1 VHPKIY
7 EPRGPICNS
16 VDPGSKAGTP
26 ARLNLPVEA
35 EYVWAPSFTLLWTR
49 DRPPMAPST
58 APLDLDAYVSDRVR
72 ETPPSGI
79 RRFFDIAATMDDV
92 ISLGIGE
99 PDFGSPEPALEAG
112 IDALEN
118 GRTNYTSN
126 AGMME
131 LRSLIAEDYQ
141 KRYGLSYDPESEIIA
156 TVGCS
161 EAMQLAMQALLDP
174 GDEVLIP
181 EPCFVSYGP
190 SARFAGGE
198 VVHVPTHVENDFQ
211 VTAADIEPHLT
222 DQSKVLFL
230 GYPNNPTG
238 AVLRRDTLQEI
249 AQLVVEHDLL
259 VVSDEIYDQLIYGT
273 AYERGHV
280 SVPTVEGLRE
290 RTVLLG
296 GFSKNYAMTGWRI
309 GFACAPAPL
318 LQAMHKVH
326 QYMIM
331 SAPTMAQEGA
341 IAALREGREDV
352 ETMRQSYDERRRT
365 IVAGL
370 NEAGLPTFE
379 PEGAFYCFP
388 DITSTGLSSEEFAQR
403 LLEEEQVACVPGTAF
418 GPSGEGYVRC
428 SYATGLSEI
437 EEALTRIDQFVTRHQ
452 S

>member
-1 VHPKIY
+1 
-7 EPRGPICNS
+7 
-16 VDPGSKAGTP
+16 
-26 ARLNLPVEA
+26 
-35 EYVWAPSFTLLWTR
+35 
-49 DRPPMAPST
+49 MASPTT
-58 APLDLDAYVSDRVR
+58 ALDLSSYVSERVQ

-99 PDFGSPEPALEAG
+99 PDFVSPDPVLEAG
-112 IDALEN
+112 IDSLEH
-118 GRTNYTSN
+118 GRTSYTSN
-126 AGMME
+126 AGMAE
-131 LRSLIAEDYQ
+131 LRRLLAEDYEE
-141 KRYGLSYDPESEIIA
+141 RYGLSYDPEDEIIA

-198 VVHVPTHVENDFQ
+198 VVHVSTSVENDFQ

-222 DQSKVLFL
+222 ERSKVLFL

-238 AVLRRDTLQEI
+238 AVLRRETLQEI
-249 AQLVVEHDLL
+249 AQLVVAHDLM
-259 VVSDEIYDQLIYGT
+259 VVSDEIYDRLIYGT
-273 AYERGHV
+273 AHERGHV
-280 SVPTVEGLRE
+280 SVPTVEGLRD

-309 GFACAPAPL
+309 GYACAPAPL

-341 IAALREGREDV
+341 IAGLREGQEAVED
-352 ETMRQSYDERRRT
+352 MRQSYDERRRT
-365 IVAGL
+365 IVQGL
-370 NEAGLPTFE
+370 NDAGLPTFE

-388 DITSTGLSSEEFAQR
+388 DVTSTGLSSEEFAQI

-428 SYATGLSEI
+428 SYATGLDDI
-437 EEALTRIDQFVTRHQ
+437 EEALTRIDRFVTRKQ
-452 S
+452 G

>member
-1 VHPKIY
+1 
-7 EPRGPICNS
+7 
-16 VDPGSKAGTP
+16 
-26 ARLNLPVEA
+26 
-35 EYVWAPSFTLLWTR
+35 
-49 DRPPMAPST
+49 MASPT
-58 APLDLDAYVSDRVR
+58 ATLDLSSYVSERVQ

-99 PDFGSPEPALEAG
+99 PDFVSPDPVLDAGIESLEA
-112 IDALEN
+112 

-126 AGMME
+126 AGIAE
-131 LRSLIAEDYQ
+131 LRALIAADYEE
-141 KRYGLSYDPESEIIA
+141 RFGLSYDPEGEVLV

-181 EPCFVSYGP
+181 EPCFVSYRP
-190 SARFAGGE
+190 SARFAGGS
-198 VVHVPTHVENDFQ
+198 VVHVPTSVENDFQ

-222 DQSKVLFL
+222 ERSKVLFI

-238 AVLRRDTLQEI
+238 AVLRRETLEEI
-249 AQLVVEHDLL
+249 AQLVVENDLM
-259 VVSDEIYDQLIYGT
+259 VVSDEIYDQLIYGK
-273 AYERGHV
+273 AHERGHV
-280 SVPTVEGLRE
+280 CVPSVRGLRD

-309 GFACAPAPL
+309 GYACAPRPL

-341 IAALREGREDV
+341 IAALRESRDEV
-352 ETMRQSYDERRRT
+352 EEMRQSYDERRRT
-365 IVAGL
+365 IVDGL
-370 NEAGLPTFE
+370 NEAGLSTFE

-388 DITSTGLSSEEFAQR
+388 DITSTGFSSEEFAQT
-403 LLEEEQVACVPGTAF
+403 LLEEEKVACVPGTAF

-428 SYATGLSEI
+428 SYATGLAEI
-437 EEALTRIDQFVTRHQ
+437 EEALSRITRFVARHED
-452 S
+452 

>member
-1 VHPKIY
+1 MATPVSTP
-7 EPRGPICNS
+7 
-16 VDPGSKAGTP
+16 DLGT
-26 ARLNLPVEA
+26 
-35 EYVWAPSFTLLWTR
+35 
-49 DRPPMAPST
+49 
-58 APLDLDAYVSDRVR
+58 YVSERVQ

-99 PDFGSPEPALEAG
+99 PDFVSPDPVLEAG
-112 IDALEN
+112 IDALEH
-118 GRTNYTSN
+118 GRTSYTSN
-126 AGMME
+126 AGMAE
-131 LRSLIAEDYQ
+131 LRRLIAEDYEE
-141 KRYGLSYDPESEIIA
+141 RYGLSYDPEDEILA

-190 SARFAGGE
+190 SVRFAGGN
-198 VVHVPTHVENDFQ
+198 VVHVPTSVENDFQ
-211 VTAADIEPHLT
+211 VTAADLDPHIT
-222 DQSKVLFL
+222 ERSKVLFI

-238 AVLRRDTLQEI
+238 AVLRRETLQEI
-249 AQLVVEHDLL
+249 AQLVVDHDLM

-273 AYERGHV
+273 AYDRGHV
-280 SVPTVEGLRE
+280 SVPTVDGLRE

-309 GFACAPAPL
+309 GYACAPAPL

-331 SAPTMAQEGA
+331 SAPTLAQEGA
-341 IAALREGREDV
+341 IAALRESQAEA
-352 ETMRQSYDERRRT
+352 EEMRRSYDKRRRT
-365 IVAGL
+365 IVEGL
-370 NEAGLPTFE
+370 NDAGLPTFE

-388 DITSTGLSSEEFAQR
+388 DITFTGLSSEEFAQT
-403 LLEEEQVACVPGTAF
+403 LLEEEQVACVPGSAF

-428 SYATGLSEI
+428 SYATELADI
-437 EEALTRIDQFVTRHQ
+437 EEALRRIERFVARHQ
-452 S
+452 A

>member
-1 VHPKIY
+1 MT
-7 EPRGPICNS
+7 S
-16 VDPGSKAGTP
+16 P
-26 ARLNLPVEA
+26 A
-35 EYVWAPSFTLLWTR
+35 TT
-49 DRPPMAPST
+49 
-58 APLDLDAYVSDRVR
+58 LDLSSYVSERVR

-99 PDFGSPEPALEAG
+99 PDFVSPEPVLEAG

-118 GRTNYTSN
+118 GRTSYTSN
-126 AGMME
+126 AGMAE
-131 LRSLIAEDYQ
+131 LRRLLAEDYEE
-141 KRYGLSYDPESEIIA
+141 RYGLSYDPEDEIIA

-161 EAMQLAMQALLDP
+161 EAMQLAMQALLEP

-190 SARFAGGE
+190 SARFAGGK
-198 VVHVPTHVENDFQ
+198 VVYVPTSVENDFQ

-222 DQSKVLFL
+222 ERSSVLFF

-238 AVLRRDTLQEI
+238 AVLRRETLREI
-249 AQLVVEHDLL
+249 AQLVVDHDLL

-309 GFACAPAPL
+309 GYACAPAPL

-331 SAPTMAQEGA
+331 SAPTVAQEGA
-341 IAALREGREDV
+341 IAALRESQEDV
-352 ETMRQSYDERRRT
+352 EEMRQSYDERRRT
-365 IVAGL
+365 IVEGL

-388 DITSTGLSSEEFAQR
+388 DVTSTGLSSEAFAQT
-403 LLEEEQVACVPGTAF
+403 LLEEEKVACVPGTAF

-428 SYATGLSEI
+428 SYATGLADI
-437 EEALTRIDQFVTRHQ
+437 EEALVRIKRFVDRHQ

>member
-1 VHPKIY
+1 M
-7 EPRGPICNS
+7 
-16 VDPGSKAGTP
+16 
-26 ARLNLPVEA
+26 LNLAELA
-35 EYVWAPSFTLLWTR
+35 EYVSVSFLLRNVQLTSTRMSAP
-49 DRPPMAPST
+49 T
-58 APLDLDAYVSDRVR
+58 APLDLESYVSERVQS
-72 ETPPSGI
+72 TPPSGI

-99 PDFGSPEPALEAG
+99 PDFVSPKPVLDAG
-112 IDALEN
+112 IRSLQE
-118 GRTNYTSN
+118 GHTNYTSN
-126 AGMME
+126 AGILE
-131 LRSLIAEDYQ
+131 LRERIAADYED
-141 KRYGLSYDPESEIIA
+141 RYGVSYDPEGEVIV

-181 EPCFVSYGP
+181 EPCFVSYEP
-190 SARFAGGE
+190 SVRFAGGQ
-198 VVHVPTHVENDFQ
+198 VVHVPTSVENDFQ
-211 VTAADIEPHLT
+211 VTAEDLAPYITERT
-222 DQSKVLFL
+222 KALFI

-238 AVLRRDTLQEI
+238 AVLRREKLEEI
-249 AQLVVEHDLL
+249 AQLVVDHDLM

-280 SVPTVEGLRE
+280 CVPSVDGLWE
-290 RTVLLG
+290 RTILLG

-309 GFACAPAPL
+309 GYACAPKPI

-341 IAALREGREDV
+341 IAALRDGQEEV
-352 ETMRQSYDERRRT
+352 ERMRQSYDERRRT
-365 IVAGL
+365 IVDGL

-388 DITSTGLSSEEFAQR
+388 DITPTGLSSEEFAQR
-403 LLEEEQVACVPGTAF
+403 LLKEEKVACVPGNAF
-418 GPSGEGYVRC
+418 GPSGDGYVRC
-428 SYATGLSEI
+428 SYAASLADI
-437 EEALTRIDQFVTRHQ
+437 EEALPRMERFVSRHR

>member
-1 VHPKIY
+1 MA
-7 EPRGPICNS
+7 S
-16 VDPGSKAGTP
+16 P
-26 ARLNLPVEA
+26 A
-35 EYVWAPSFTLLWTR
+35 TT
-49 DRPPMAPST
+49 
-58 APLDLDAYVSDRVR
+58 LDLGSYVSERVQD
-72 ETPPSGI
+72 TPPSGI

-99 PDFGSPEPALEAG
+99 PDFVSPDPVLEAG
-112 IDALEN
+112 VDALES

-126 AGMME
+126 AGMAE
-131 LRSLIAEDYQ
+131 LRSLIAEDYEE
-141 KRYGLSYDPESEIIA
+141 RLGLSYDPDDEIIA

-198 VVHVPTHVENDFQ
+198 VVHVPTSVENDFQ
-211 VTAADIEPHLT
+211 VTAEDIAPHIT
-222 DQSKVLFL
+222 ERSKVLFL

-238 AVLRRDTLQEI
+238 AVLRRDTLEEI
-249 AQLVVEHDLL
+249 AQLVIEHDLM
-259 VVSDEIYDQLIYGT
+259 VVSDEIYDQLVYGT
-273 AYERGHV
+273 AHERGHV
-280 SVPTVEGLRE
+280 SVPTVDGLRE
-290 RTVLLG
+290 RTVLIG

-309 GFACAPAPL
+309 GFACAPAPV

-331 SAPTMAQEGA
+331 SAPTVSQEGA
-341 IAALREGREDV
+341 IAALRDSQDAV
-352 ETMRQSYDERRRT
+352 EEMRQSYDERRRT
-365 IVAGL
+365 IVQGL
-370 NEAGLPTFE
+370 NDAGLPTFE

-388 DITSTGLSSEEFAQR
+388 DITSTGFSSEEFAQT
-403 LLEEEQVACVPGTAF
+403 LLKEEKVACVPGPAF

-437 EEALTRIDQFVTRHQ
+437 EEALTRIDRFVARHGE
-452 S
+452 